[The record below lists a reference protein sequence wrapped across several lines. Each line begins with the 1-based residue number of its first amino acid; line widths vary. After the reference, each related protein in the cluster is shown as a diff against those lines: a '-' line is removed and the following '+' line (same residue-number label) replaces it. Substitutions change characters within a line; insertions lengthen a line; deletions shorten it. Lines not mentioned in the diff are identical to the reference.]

1 MKLFLQKFSLLLLT
15 AFFSANA
22 WAQTELPTT
31 DEQKVFVTNE
41 ATINTENLEYSPAFY
56 EDGIVFISSKA
67 TSKKFK
73 IKDRRINKNI
83 MSIFL
88 AKRSESGLLQVPTPF
103 AKELMTTVHEGPV
116 TFDRTAD
123 FLFFTRNNV
132 RKGQRKKAK
141 DGIVKLQIFSAEKV
155 RDTWSN
161 VKALPFNDKE
171 SNTCHPA
178 ISVEG
183 DLLYFSSDRAGGH
196 GGMDIWVSRRL
207 ADEWGEPVNLGPE
220 VNTEGEEVFPFVHAD
235 GTVYFAS
242 NTHVGFGGLDV
253 FSTKKIGDS
262 WAKPENLN
270 PPFNSENDDFG
281 FIIDRDKKNGYF
293 SSNRTGGFGE
303 DDIFSFYVN
312 GDLDGE
318 NSTPRTEHTLSLV
331 ISDFESAEM
340 IEGAQITHASLD
352 DLSIAQAIAGQSED
366 GLAATLSDSDK
377 ELLVRVPLEE
387 NGTVG
392 TSDNWGKYP
401 VTILNGKHIFIIE
414 KEGYQK
420 RQVILDTKE
429 AGEELFV
436 SLEKLGSESSSTGTN
451 IAVSSTTTTGPDGA
465 TIVTKTSADGSVIT
479 TTTKTN
485 GDVVTN
491 TKFTNGDYST
501 ITSKPDGVTIIALSN
516 PDGTVTTTTIAP
528 DGTEASVTSA
538 PSFVDN
544 GSSGNG
550 NFPSRITE
558 GTVFQLPNIYYNFND
573 ASIRPD
579 ATYDLEALAS
589 FLNQYQDIEI
599 ELSSHTDSRGG
610 TRYNKRLSQKRAES
624 AVRYLVNQGISSN
637 RMTAVGYGESEL
649 RNRCSDGVDCSEDE
663 HQFNRR
669 TQVRITK
676 MANDINIQFI
686 NSESSIADS
695 GSGSINNGYNG
706 GGSVST
712 SSSDSYEGDYRVVA
726 GIYSVYDNAETKVAR
741 LNKLGYNEAQIVNMD
756 GSEKYMIL
764 VKTCSDKAEA
774 KQIVKEL
781 KKNKIRSFVKS

>member
-1 MKLFLQKFSLLLLT
+1 MKLFLQKFSLLLIIALL
-15 AFFSANA
+15 AVNV
-22 WAQTELPTT
+22 WAQTETT
-31 DEQKVFVTNE
+31 AEDQKIFVTNE

-56 EDGIVFISSKA
+56 EDGIVFISSKHP
-67 TSKKFK
+67 SKKFK

-103 AKELMTTVHEGPV
+103 AKEIMTTVHEGPV

-123 FLFFTRNNV
+123 FLFFTRNNY
-132 RKGQRKKAK
+132 KNGKRKKAK

-161 VKALPFNDKE
+161 VKQLPFNDKE
-171 SNTCHPA
+171 SNACHPA

-183 DLLYFSSDRAGGH
+183 DMLYFSSDRPGGH

-207 ADEWGEPVNLGPE
+207 ADQWSEPVNLGPE

-235 GTVYFAS
+235 GTLYFAS
-242 NTHVGFGGLDV
+242 NSHVGFGGLDL
-253 FSTKKIGDS
+253 FSTKKVGDS

-293 SSNRTGGFGE
+293 SSNRAGGFGE

-312 GDLDGE
+312 GNLDGDFVE
-318 NSTPRTEHTLSLV
+318 PRSEHALALV

-340 IEGAQITHASLD
+340 IEGALITHASLD
-352 DLSIAQAIAGQSED
+352 DLSIAQAIADQSEED
-366 GLAATLSDSDK
+366 LDALSDSDK

-420 RQVILDTKE
+420 RQIILDTE
-429 AGEELFV
+429 DAGEELFV
-436 SLEKLGSESSSTGTN
+436 SLEKIGAASGGSDV
-451 IAVSSTTTTGPDGA
+451 AVSTTTTTGPNGE
-465 TIVTKTSADGSVIT
+465 TIVTTTNADGSVTT

-485 GDVVTN
+485 GEVITE
-491 TKFTNGDYST
+491 TTFTNGDFSI
-501 ITSKPDGVTIIALSN
+501 ITNKPDGVTIIAVSN
-516 PDGTVTTTTIAP
+516 PDGSVTTTTIAL
-528 DGTEASVTSA
+528 DGTETSETSYPTVA
-538 PSFVDN
+538 DN
-544 GSSGNG
+544 GDGT
-550 NFPSRITE
+550 FPSKISE

-579 ATYDLEALAS
+579 ATFDLDALAS

-624 AVRYLVNQGISSN
+624 AVKYLVNQGISSS
-637 RMTAVGYGESEL
+637 RLTAVGYGESEL
-649 RNRCSDGVDCSEDE
+649 RNQCSDGVKCSEDE

-669 TQVRITK
+669 TQVKITK
-676 MANDINIQFI
+676 MTNEINIQFI
-686 NSESSIADS
+686 NSESDYVNS
-695 GSGSINNGYNG
+695 GSSTSSGSSNS
-706 GGSVST
+706 GSVST
-712 SSSDSYEGDYRVVA
+712 STVSTYEGDFRVVA
-726 GIYSVYDNAETKVAR
+726 GVYSVYDNAETKVNR
-741 LNKLGYNEAQIVNMD
+741 LYKLGYNEAQIINMD
-756 GSEKYMIL
+756 GSEKFTIL
-764 VKTCSDKAEA
+764 VKTCSNKAEA
-774 KQIVKEL
+774 KQIVKDL
-781 KKNKIRSFVKS
+781 KRKKIRSFVKS

>member
-1 MKLFLQKFSLLLLT
+1 MKLFQRKFSLLFITALL
-15 AFFSANA
+15 AANV
-22 WAQTELPTT
+22 WAQTETEA

-56 EDGIVFISSKA
+56 EDGIVFISSKHP
-67 TSKKFK
+67 SKKFK

-88 AKRSESGLLQVPTPF
+88 AKRSESGLLEVPTPF
-103 AKELMTTVHEGPV
+103 AKEIMTTVHEGPV

-123 FLFFTRNNV
+123 FLFFTRNNY
-132 RKGQRKKAK
+132 KNGKRKKAK

-161 VKALPFNDKE
+161 VKQLPFNDKE
-171 SNTCHPA
+171 SNACHPA

-183 DLLYFSSDRAGGH
+183 DMLYFSSDRPGGH

-207 ADEWGEPVNLGPE
+207 GDEWGEPVNLGPE

-235 GTVYFAS
+235 GTLYFAS
-242 NTHVGFGGLDV
+242 NSHVGFGGLDM
-253 FSTKKIGDS
+253 FSTKKVGDS

-293 SSNRTGGFGE
+293 SSNRSGGFGE

-312 GDLDGE
+312 GNLDGD
-318 NSTPRTEHTLSLV
+318 NSAPRTEHMLSLV

-340 IEGAQITHASLD
+340 IEGAVVTHASLD

-366 GLAATLSDSDK
+366 GLATLSDSDK

-414 KEGYQK
+414 KEGYEK
-420 RQVILDTKE
+420 RQIILDTE
-429 AGEELFV
+429 DAGEELFV
-436 SLEKLGSESSSTGTN
+436 SLEKLGSTTGGPAV
-451 IAVSSTTTTGPDGA
+451 AVSSTTTTGPNGE
-465 TIVTKTSADGSVIT
+465 TIVTTTNSDGSITT
-479 TTTKTN
+479 TTTKTD
-485 GDVVTN
+485 GEVVTN
-491 TKFTNGDYST
+491 TTFTNGDFST
-501 ITSKPDGVTIIALSN
+501 ITNKPDGVTIIAVSN
-516 PDGTVTTTTIAP
+516 PDGSVTTTTIAL
-528 DGTEASVTSA
+528 DGTETSETSY
-538 PSFVDN
+538 PTVVDN
-544 GSSGNG
+544 GSGG
-550 NFPSRITE
+550 NFPSKIAE

-624 AVRYLVNQGISSN
+624 AVKYLVSQGISSN

-649 RNRCSDGVDCSEDE
+649 RNRCSDGVNCSEDE

-669 TQVRITK
+669 TQVKITK
-676 MANDINIQFI
+676 MTNEINIQFI
-686 NSESSIADS
+686 NSENSYAESGSTSSDS
-695 GSGSINNGYNG
+695 GASPST
-706 GGSVST
+706 GSVST
-712 SSSDSYEGDYRVVA
+712 ASTSYEGDFQVVA
-726 GIYSVYDNAETKVAR
+726 GVYSVYDNAETKVNR
-741 LNKLGYNEAQIVNMD
+741 LYKLGYNEAQIINMN
-756 GSEKYMIL
+756 GSEKFTIL
-764 VKTCSDKAEA
+764 VKTCNNKAEA
-774 KQIVKEL
+774 KKIVKDL
-781 KKNKIRSFVKS
+781 KRKKIRSFVKS